1 MDKHARGMPAVYDSL
16 DVITTAFHPAKTQS
30 TRHDAPTQGQ
40 AGRAYDALLGGHRL
54 PRMDKETISQAL
66 TDRAEDLFQDA
77 WGEPAKAAAP
87 QWRAKSS
94 SARAMWMR
102 GAKRGQWKDFQGR
115 GGDILQF
122 FAVEFCGLSRA
133 ADDFPRVLAEAAG
146 WCGISPD
153 APAPDPAHVEAKRRE
168 REKLELIEAAQKA
181 AQDAALI
188 AALRAKAK
196 EAMGSPAGAYL
207 ASRGVTAMPQ
217 DAIAF
222 LPPLKPQAGI
232 LHPKYSALIV
242 WGRNEAGQIVGGQ
255 RILILDDGSKAAE
268 KDRKPS
274 FGNTS
279 GHPARFAA
287 APGNE
292 TKPLV
297 IAEGPETA
305 LSIWQVTGLEVW
317 AVFGVSGFATA
328 PLPTD
333 RQIILCPDQDA
344 PESPAGKAFAVA
356 LDHHLKRGADIW
368 IAHAPEPEG
377 SKRDLNDTL
386 QRAGAGAVAKAIAGA
401 TQAAA
406 PPQHQS
412 APQAAGNAR
421 LKLPPAAMLEDRRPR
436 ALQAAL
442 IEATTE
448 TVLGIAVAVAH
459 QMQWRAPL
467 IHTPQGIIDY
477 ITKHAPAGILSAA
490 EISALLERILW
501 LQNKRKSTAVE
512 ESKIRRHDAARH
524 NCLTVTD
531 LAHVRISDHLS
542 GVLIVKAP
550 MGSGKTQTIGKPFI
564 DQAKANQK
572 TVMAI
577 AHRVTLIGELAQ
589 RLNLPDYRTRKA
601 GDIAAAGAV
610 AVCLPSTARA
620 DIREEMPAAQY
631 LFIDEVSQVLKFLEA
646 ADYCRAGGGTSRD
659 VYNRLE
665 QLVRDAEAVIV
676 ADADIDAR
684 TLLFLEKCRPNEQFT
699 IVTMEERATDKRALM
714 HRDIGAVLDAI
725 SLELMTGG
733 KVWLAC
739 ESAHRARYYA
749 DKYRREGHKVLCIT
763 AENKM
768 GPDETAFLANP
779 ETISRAYDIVVSSPV
794 ISSGMSIEHKGAP
807 HFTLGAYIGC
817 GTSTD
822 PREAKQSLGRVRY
835 LTRFLTGLDY
845 SNLTGG
851 QNVEG
856 IKAGAEGAAEIE
868 RAPIAWTNFDS
879 YAAGIKAEAANA
891 KADFA
896 AGLWWVL
903 EAAGWQLERPEDP
916 EDTSKKHIATEAAKA
931 GKDARALELIEAEP
945 MNRHQSD
952 LMGKAARNQPMEIR
966 YQASQMRAALGKL
979 DLTRADV
986 DFWDNGRG
994 RSKIAGFE
1002 DLIGAEVFLPQ
1013 DSEIL
1018 SARRF
1023 RDARRNLLP
1032 ALFSGIDLRGKITA
1046 EQATMVLDRVMTKP
1060 EVFAAAGIVGAKYR
1074 AQYKTKDGRLQ
1085 PVKRP
1090 ERPGQ
1095 ELRDI
1100 LARCGL
1106 DVIEKRERSVPKLSL
1121 LDTREDSFGTKSERG
1136 YTYQIPP
1143 ESWQNMVEILERRGS
1158 FDIDAAMARAN
1169 CHLDPDPSPEGSSF
1183 DALAMAAAA
1192 PNPAPLPDKAP
1203 APTPERATQPRDVVS
1218 QPDTRQDAERPPQ
1231 RLVRAGGFP

>member
-1 MDKHARGMPAVYDSL
+1 
-16 DVITTAFHPAKTQS
+16 
-30 TRHDAPTQGQ
+30 
-40 AGRAYDALLGGHRL
+40 
-54 PRMDKETISQAL
+54 MDKETISQAL
-66 TDRAEDLFQDA
+66 TDRAEDLFQEA

-102 GAKRGQWKDFQGR
+102 GSKRGQWKDFQGQ

-153 APAPDPAHVEAKRRE
+153 APAPDPAHVEAKRRA

-181 AQDAALI
+181 AQDATLI
-188 AALRAKAK
+188 AALRAKAQ
-196 EAMGSPAGAYL
+196 EAAGSPAGAYL
-207 ASRGVTAMPQ
+207 ASRGVIAMPP
-217 DAIAF
+217 DAVAF
-222 LPPLKPQAGI
+222 LPPLQWQEGLTSPHRA
-232 LHPKYSALIV
+232 ALVV
-242 WGRNEAGQIVGGQ
+242 WGRNDAGQIMGGQ
-255 RILILDDGSKAAE
+255 RILILDDGIKAPE
-268 KDRKPS
+268 EIGKPS
-274 FGNTS
+274 FGRIS

-292 TKPLV
+292 AKPLV

-305 LSIWQVTGLEVW
+305 LSIWQSTGLEVW
-317 AVFGVSGFATA
+317 AVFGVTSFATA

-333 RQIILCPDQDA
+333 RPVILCPDRDA
-344 PESPAGKAFAVA
+344 PDSPAGKGFAAA

-368 IAHAPEPEG
+368 IAQAPEPEG

-386 QRAGAGAVAKAIAGA
+386 QRAGAGAVAKAIADA
-401 TQAAA
+401 VRAA
-406 PPQHQS
+406 PQD
-412 APQAAGNAR
+412 R
-421 LKLPPAAMLEDRRPR
+421 VTLPKPAKLEDRRPR

-442 IEATTE
+442 IEATSK

-467 IHTPQGIIDY
+467 IHTPSGIIEY
-477 ITKHAPAGILSAA
+477 IKTHAPAGFLSAS
-490 EISALLERILW
+490 EISALLDRIQW
-501 LQNKRKSTAVE
+501 LQNIRKSAAIE
-512 ESKIRRHDAARH
+512 ETKIRRHNAARH

-531 LAHVRISDHLS
+531 LSHVRIGDHLT

-550 MGSGKTQTIGKPFI
+550 MGSGKTQTIGKPFT

-572 TVMAI
+572 TVMAV

-589 RLNLPDYRTRKA
+589 RLDLPDYRTKKA
-601 GDIAAAGAV
+601 GDIAAAGGV

-620 DIREEMPAAQY
+620 DIREEMPAPQY

-646 ADYCRAGGGTSRD
+646 DGFCRAGGGTNRD
-659 VYNRLE
+659 VYNRLV

-676 ADADIDAR
+676 ADADIDPR
-684 TLLFLEKCRPNEQFT
+684 TLLFLEKCRPNERFT
-699 IVTMEERATDKRALM
+699 IVTMEEKATGKQAMM

-739 ESAHRARYYA
+739 ESADRARYYA
-749 DKYRREGHKVLCIT
+749 DKYRREGRNVLCIT
-763 AENKM
+763 AETKM
-768 GPDETAFLANP
+768 GPDETAFLTNP
-779 ETISRAYDIVVSSPV
+779 ETISRAYDIVVSSPA

-817 GTSTD
+817 GTSTG
-822 PREAKQSLGRVRY
+822 PRDAKQQLGRVRY
-835 LTRFLTGLDY
+835 LTRFQIGLDY

-868 RAPIAWTNFDS
+868 RAPIAWTDFDS

-945 MNRHQSD
+945 MDRHQSE

-1002 DLIGAEVFLPQ
+1002 DLIGAEVNLPP

-1023 RDARRNLLP
+1023 REARSTLLP

-1060 EVFAAAGIVGAKYR
+1060 EVFAAVGIVGPKYR

-1085 PVKRP
+1085 PVNRP
-1090 ERPGQ
+1090 KRPGQ

-1106 DVIEKRERSVPKLSL
+1106 DLIEKRERSVPKSSL

-1143 ESWQNMVEILERRGS
+1143 ESWQNMVDILERRGS
-1158 FDIDAAMARAN
+1158 FDIDAAIVRAS
-1169 CHLDPDPSPEGSSF
+1169 CHLDPGTSPKGSSF
-1183 DALAMAAAA
+1183 DALAMAAA
-1192 PNPAPLPDKAP
+1192 LPDQTTTARTSP
-1203 APTPERATQPRDVVS
+1203 APTPERATQPRNVVS
-1218 QPDTRQDAERPPQ
+1218 LPDISVVTPPERATQPRNVVSLPDTRQDAERPPQ
-1231 RLVRAGGFP
+1231 RLVRAGAGRGVPI

>member
-1 MDKHARGMPAVYDSL
+1 MEKHARGVSEVYDSL
-16 DVITTAFHPAKTQS
+16 DVITTGKHPAQTH
-30 TRHDAPTQGQ
+30 TEARHAAPTQGQ
-40 AGRAYDALLGGHRL
+40 AGRAHDALLGDHRL

-102 GAKRGQWKDFQGR
+102 GSKRGQWNDFQGQ

-133 ADDFPRVLAEAAG
+133 ADDFQRVLADAAG
-146 WCGISPD
+146 WCGILPD
-153 APAPDPAHVEAKRRE
+153 APDPAHVEAKKRQ
-168 REKLELIEAAQKA
+168 REKLAAIEAAQKA
-181 AQDAALI
+181 AQDSALI
-188 AALRAKAK
+188 VALRAKTK
-196 EAMGSPAGAYL
+196 EVAGSPAEVYL
-207 ASRGVTAMPQ
+207 ASRSVTAMPQ

-232 LHPKYSALIV
+232 LHPQYSALIV
-242 WGRNEAGQIVGGQ
+242 WGRNDAGQIIGGQ
-255 RILILDDGSKAAE
+255 RILILDDGSKAPE
-268 KDRKPS
+268 KTRKPS
-274 FGNTS
+274 FGNIS

-287 APGNE
+287 ALGNE

-317 AVFGVSGFATA
+317 AVFGVSSFATA

-333 RQIILCPDQDA
+333 RPVILCPDQDA
-344 PESPAGKAFAVA
+344 PDSNAGKAFATA
-356 LDHHLKRGADIW
+356 IEHHLKRGIDIR

-386 QRAGAGAVAKAIAGA
+386 QRAGAGAVAKAIADA
-401 TQAAA
+401 VRAA
-406 PPQHQS
+406 PQEPQGV
-412 APQAAGNAR
+412 PQDR
-421 LKLPPAAMLEDRRPR
+421 VTLPKPILLEDRRPR

-442 IEATTE
+442 IKATSK
-448 TVLGIAVAVAH
+448 TVLGVAVVVAH

-467 IHTPQGIIDY
+467 IYTPKEIIGY
-477 ITKHAPAGILSAA
+477 ITTHAPAGSLSTN
-490 EISALLERILW
+490 ELSALLDRILW
-501 LQNKRKSTAVE
+501 LQNERKSAAVE
-512 ESKIRRHDAARH
+512 DAKIRHHNAAMH
-524 NCLTVTD
+524 NCLAITD
-531 LAHVRISDHLS
+531 LASVRIEDHLT

-550 MGSGKTQTIGKPFI
+550 MGSGKTQTIGKPFT
-564 DQAKANQK
+564 DQAKANRK

-589 RLNLPDYRTRKA
+589 RLDLPDYRTRKA

-610 AVCLPSTARA
+610 AVCLPSTART
-620 DIREEMPAAQY
+620 DIREEMPTAQC

-699 IVTMEERATDKRALM
+699 IVTMKEQTTDKRALM
-714 HRDIGAVLDAI
+714 HRDIGAVLDEI

-739 ESAHRARYYA
+739 ESADRARYYA
-749 DKYRREGHKVLCIT
+749 DKFRREGHNVLCIT
-763 AENKM
+763 AETKM
-768 GPDETAFLANP
+768 GPDEKAFLTNP
-779 ETISRAYDIVVSSPV
+779 EAISRAYDIVVSSPA

-817 GTSTD
+817 GTSTS
-822 PREAKQSLGRVRY
+822 PRDAKQQLGRVRY
-835 LTRFLTGLDY
+835 LTQFLIGLDY

-851 QNVEG
+851 QNVDG

-868 RAPIAWTNFDS
+868 RAEIAWTDFDS
-879 YAAGIKAEAANA
+879 YVTGIKAEAANA

-903 EAAGWQLERPEDP
+903 EAAGWQLDRPEDP
-916 EDTSKKHIATEAAKA
+916 EDTSKRRIATDAAKA
-931 GKDARALELIEAEP
+931 GKDARALALIEAEP
-945 MNRHQSD
+945 LDSHQCE
-952 LMGKAARNQPMEIR
+952 LMGKAARNQLMEIR
-966 YQASQMRAALGKL
+966 YQASQMRAGLGKL

-986 DFWDNGRG
+986 DLWDNGRG

-1002 DLIGAEVFLPQ
+1002 DLIGAEVVLPQ
-1013 DSEIL
+1013 DSDIL

-1023 RDARRNLLP
+1023 RNARRNLLP
-1032 ALFSGIDLRGKITA
+1032 ALFSGIDLRGTITA

-1060 EVFAAAGIVGAKYR
+1060 EVFAAVGIVGPKYR

-1090 ERPGQ
+1090 KRPGQ

-1100 LARCGL
+1100 LTRCGL
-1106 DVIEKRERSVPKLSL
+1106 DLIEKRERSVPKSSL
-1121 LDTREDSFGTKSERG
+1121 LSTREDSFGTKSERG
-1136 YTYQIPP
+1136 YTYQVPP

-1158 FDIDAAMARAN
+1158 FDIDAAMARARAN
-1169 CHLDPDPSPEGSSF
+1169 CHLDPDPSPDGSSF
-1183 DALAMAAAA
+1183 DALAMAA
-1192 PNPAPLPDKAP
+1192 PP
-1203 APTPERATQPRDVVS
+1203 PERATQPGDDVS
-1218 QPDTRQDAERPPQ
+1218 LPNTHDDAERPPQ
-1231 RLVRAGGFP
+1231 LRFAGRGGQ